1 MNLCWKIKCG
11 IVLVLLVA
19 VAGLQAEP
27 LATGTNQLFLRTFQ
41 VSASDLW
48 QAVANEPGLPAGP
61 GQERPAGAEL
71 VKEVRE
77 GVREYISGLGVSLN
91 PPKSLFYN
99 DRLALLFVKATE
111 PDLDVIEPRSSRGG
125 DACRHRSPPVCRPR
139 DFV

>member
-48 QAVANEPGLPAGP
+48 QAVANEPGLPART
-61 GQERPAGAEL
+61 GQERPSGGEL
-71 VKEVRE
+71 VQEVRE
-77 GVREYISGLGVSLN
+77 GAREYISGLGVSLN